1 MTDDFEDQLRELI
14 REALPW
20 ESPEGITKAL
30 RSVAD
35 EIDKDPESLSDDED
49 EDGA

>member
-1 MTDDFEDQLRELI
+1 MTDDFEDQMRELI
-14 REALPW
+14 RESLPW

-30 RSVAD
+30 RKLAD
-35 EIDKDPESLSDDED
+35 EIEKDPESLQEDED